1 MSRNSILQQV
11 YFEKVGS
18 RSTLILYNVCY
29 NKNENE
35 DDALSFCLTLDR
47 NSRAATQHSFTWG
60 GFPPRTNL
68 LTLHLPFLTE
78 RIPFIKTFYWPY
90 LT

>member
-1 MSRNSILQQV
+1 MSRNSILQLV

-47 NSRAATQHSFTWG
+47 NSRAGYSTQFKHGEAS
-60 GFPPRTNL
+60 PRG
-68 LTLHLPFLTE
+68 LTS
-78 RIPFIKTFYWPY
+78 
-90 LT
+90 

>member
-1 MSRNSILQQV
+1 MSRNSILQLV

-47 NSRAATQHSFTWG
+47 NSRAGYSTQFYMG
-60 GFPPRTNL
+60 RL
-68 LTLHLPFLTE
+68 LPE
-78 RIPFIKTFYWPY
+78 D
-90 LT
+90 